1 MNCLVLTYPDISV
14 NFPSMLEIRKLST
27 YFYKNDSVT
36 KAVDD
41 VSLSVGTGE
50 VLGIVGESGCGKS
63 TLGLSILKLISP
75 PGKIVKGEIYW
86 DGTDLLK
93 LTDQQLEQIRGKEI
107 SMIFQ
112 DPFSSLNPVFKVGE
126 QIAETL
132 RIHEGLSK
140 DKAWGRAV
148 EILEMTHIPNASLR
162 AGDYPHQFS
171 GGMLQ
176 RAMIAMAISCN
187 PKLLIA
193 DEPTTALDV
202 TIQAGILGL
211 LKELEDKKKMSM
223 ILITHNFGIV
233 SEICDRVAVMYAGKI
248 VEEAETSE
256 IFRNPLHP
264 YTIGLLESLPE
275 HGKKVER
282 LKMIHGK
289 PPDLSALPMG
299 CSFNPRCF
307 KVQSVCHERM
317 PELREVNPR
326 HFARCHFV

>member
-1 MNCLVLTYPDISV
+1 
-14 NFPSMLEIRKLST
+14 MLDIRKLST
-27 YFYKNDSVT
+27 NYYQEDSLI
-36 KAVDD
+36 KAIDD
-41 VSLSVGTGE
+41 VSLSVDSGE
-50 VLGIVGESGCGKS
+50 VIGIVGESGCGKS

-75 PGKIVKGEIYW
+75 PGKIVRGEIYW
-86 DGTDLLK
+86 DGTDLLN
-93 LTDQQLEQIRGKEI
+93 LTDQQLQQIRGKEI

-132 RIHEGLSK
+132 RVHEGSSK
-140 DKAWGRAV
+140 DKAWDRAV
-148 EILEMTHIPNASLR
+148 EILEMTHIPNARLR

-176 RAMIAMAISCN
+176 RAMIAMAIACD

-202 TIQAGILGL
+202 TIQAGILDL
-211 LKELEDKKKMSM
+211 LKELEDKKQMSM

-248 VEEAETSE
+248 VEEAKTSE

-275 HGKKVER
+275 HGRKVER
-282 LKMIHGK
+282 LKMIPGQ
-289 PPDLSALPMG
+289 PPDLCDLPMG
-299 CSFNPRCF
+299 CSFNPRCSR
-307 KVQSVCHERM
+307 VQSFCHERM
-317 PELREVNPR
+317 PDLIEKSPG